1 MRRNDYDLR
10 EVYSFE
16 TIEDFWHMYNNLY
29 SVSEIISNTDYLLF
43 KKGIRPEWEDPQNK
57 HGGKWVVTMPIEDD
71 LEEDC
76 ENAWC
81 QLILHLISGQFE
93 KAQHEVINGVV
104 FSIRDKH
111 FRISIWCSVSKEIAL
126 LQEIGYRLRQIT
138 QLDYQ
143 YRFGFQEHQKAI
155 KHDLDNENFLEV

>member
-1 MRRNDYDLR
+1 
-10 EVYSFE
+10 
-16 TIEDFWHMYNNLY
+16 
-29 SVSEIISNTDYLLF
+29 
-43 KKGIRPEWEDPQNK
+43 
-57 HGGKWVVTMPIEDD
+57 MPIEDD

-111 FRISIWCSVSKEIAL
+111 FRLSIWCSVSKEIAL
-126 LQEIGYRLRQIT
+126 L
-138 QLDYQ
+138 
-143 YRFGFQEHQKAI
+143 
-155 KHDLDNENFLEV
+155 